1 MRIDIPHSPSKL
13 AFKNHLKKRMGFYMM
28 SKSCGGKTMKKTR
41 WKIIFWIG
49 PIIILTSGF
58 YGCADLFTT
67 QTVQERGT
75 EVQPPVSTSYRFEDI
90 PLPPEMT
97 LNWKES
103 FVYESQEIRTGFLV
117 YEGKG
122 EIGKLSN
129 FFKQQMP
136 NQQWRLLS
144 GFELHNVMLSFIKEG
159 WCSIIYILPQEGEAK
174 RIEIRFGPIEK
185 KSFSPSKN

>member
-1 MRIDIPHSPSKL
+1 M
-13 AFKNHLKKRMGFYMM
+13 KR
-28 SKSCGGKTMKKTR
+28 TR

-49 PIIILTSGF
+49 FIFILTSGF
-58 YGCADLFTT
+58 YGCTDLFPTRA
-67 QTVQERGT
+67 VQERGT
-75 EVQPPVSTSYRFEDI
+75 EARQPVSTSYRFEDI

-97 LNWKES
+97 LNRKES
-103 FVYESQEIRTGFLV
+103 FVYESKEIKTGFLV

-129 FFKQQMP
+129 FFMQQMP
-136 NQQWRLLS
+136 NHQWRLLS
-144 GFELHNVMLSFIKEG
+144 SFELHNVMLTFIKEG

-185 KSFSPSKN
+185 RPFAPSKN

>member
-1 MRIDIPHSPSKL
+1 M
-13 AFKNHLKKRMGFYMM
+13 KR
-28 SKSCGGKTMKKTR
+28 TR

-49 PIIILTSGF
+49 FIFILTSGF
-58 YGCADLFTT
+58 YGCADLFPSR
-67 QTVQERGT
+67 TVQDQRT
-75 EVQPPVSTSYRFEDI
+75 EAQQPVSTSYRFEDI

-97 LNWKES
+97 LNRKES
-103 FVYESQEIRTGFLV
+103 FVYESKEIRTGFLV

-129 FFKQQMP
+129 FFKQQLP
-136 NQQWRLLS
+136 NHQWRLLS
-144 GFELHNVMLSFIKEG
+144 SFELHNVMLTFIKEG

-185 KSFSPSKN
+185 RPFAPSKN